1 DLIHPDDRERSL
13 AKLDELLATGTPYEA
28 EKRYLTKDGKVVWV
42 NNSVS
47 AALDASG
54 KPTSVAIVA
63 IDLTVRKEA
72 EAALRESE
80 ERFAK
85 AFSASPLIF
94 TLASLVDGRLVEV
107 NDAFTEITGYSREEA
122 IGRTTADLG
131 LWADAADRDDE
142 LCQLHSFGQ
151 VRGREYRFR
160 TRGGE
165 EVIGLLSAE
174 GVEIGGEPFALT
186 VIQDITERKR
196 EEINREFLLQIG
208 EIIRSSSD
216 LPTLLDGVL
225 GLLGKHLD
233 VERCF
238 FGEVDGEAEVA
249 VVDYEYRQN
258 PDAASYVGSHSLSN
272 FSTSTRA
279 IVEAGDLVRVDNE
292 KLLSEWEP
300 T

>member
-1 DLIHPDDRERSL
+1 DHGIPRFAPQNEFVGFIGTCIDITERLDVERELRASEERYRGIGDQTVAGIADLALDHSVITVTDRFCEIAGYSPEALPIGMKKDDLIHPDDRERSL

-47 AALDASG
+47 AVLDASG

-107 NDAFTEITGYSREEA
+107 NDAFTEITGYASEEA

-174 GVEIGGEPFALT
+174 RVEIGG
-186 VIQDITERKR
+186 
-196 EEINREFLLQIG
+196 
-208 EIIRSSSD
+208 
-216 LPTLLDGVL
+216 
-225 GLLGKHLD
+225 
-233 VERCF
+233 
-238 FGEVDGEAEVA
+238 
-249 VVDYEYRQN
+249 
-258 PDAASYVGSHSLSN
+258 
-272 FSTSTRA
+272 
-279 IVEAGDLVRVDNE
+279 
-292 KLLSEWEP
+292 
-300 T
+300 